1 MKRPVLFAAWLAIL
15 QGCATEPAPQVPSA
29 RPPEVTPIDVQGA
42 YTHEPSH
49 AIIPDQIG
57 GFRRV
62 AIFRR
67 GADGLRL
74 TVSYGLDSATCP
86 TAITLFL
93 DPAEQPGSVDKA
105 FARAKD
111 EVTHAFPTAVLD
123 HEDARDD
130 AALTGKRAFYRI
142 DEKGMEVG
150 VLQKGN
156 AWDVKHRVIFPARCD
171 AEVLPAV
178 NGFFPG
184 WQR

>member
-29 RPPEVTPIDVQGA
+29 RPPELTPIDVAGD
-42 YTHEPSH
+42 YLHEPSH
-49 AIIPDQIG
+49 AVVPEQYA

-62 AIFRR
+62 SIFRR
-67 GADGLRL
+67 GTDGQRL
-74 TVSYGLDSATCP
+74 TVSYAHDSTSCP

-111 EVTHAFPTAVLD
+111 EVMHAFPTARLD
-123 HEDARDD
+123 HEEARDD
-130 AALTGKRAFYRI
+130 SALTGKRAVYRI
-142 DEKGMEVG
+142 DDKGMEVG
-150 VLQKGN
+150 VVQRGR

-171 AEVLPAV
+171 AEVLPEV

>member
-1 MKRPVLFAAWLAIL
+1 MKFPVLFFACLAL
-15 QGCATEPAPQVPSA
+15 MQGCATEPASQVPSA
-29 RPPEVTPIDVQGA
+29 RPPDLTPIDVQGA

-49 AIIPDQIG
+49 AVVPDQFV

-62 AIFRR
+62 SIFRR
-67 GADGLRL
+67 GSDGQRL
-74 TVSYGLDSATCP
+74 TVSYALDSTSCP

-105 FARAKD
+105 YATAKA
-111 EVTHAFPTAVLD
+111 EVLHAYPTAVLE

-130 AALTGKRAFYRI
+130 PALTGKRAFFVI
-142 DEKGMEVG
+142 DEKRMEVG
-150 VLQKGN
+150 VAQNRKN
-156 AWDVKHRVIFPARCD
+156 WDVKHRVIFPTRCA
-171 AEVLPAV
+171 AEVLPAI